1 MINSLTKHSEF
12 PQKRP
17 VVLAILD
24 GVGLAP
30 PSEKNA
36 VHLAK
41 TPMLDH
47 LFQGPLFRTL
57 KAHGTA
63 VGMPTDDDMGN
74 SEVGHNAL
82 GAGRVFSQGASLVSQ
97 AVESKAMFHT
107 DLWRQLTGRVIT
119 NQSTFHLI
127 GLLSDGNVHSHKNH
141 LKAML
146 DELSRDHVQKVRIH
160 MLLDGR
166 DVPARS
172 AMEYVDELEEWLR
185 QINQS
190 SQRDYQIASG
200 GGRMLVTMDRYG
212 AEWDMV
218 ERGWQTHVL
227 GEGPRFSSAQAAIA
241 SAYENPDLIDQYIPA
256 FVIEDGDEPMGP
268 VNDGD
273 SVVLFNFRGDRA
285 IELSQAFD
293 DDDFIH
299 FDRKRRPDVLYAG
312 MMQYDG
318 DLHIPK
324 NYLVSPP
331 QIDGSVAE
339 YMCASGIKTLAISE
353 TQKYGHV
360 TFFWNGNKSGKVND
374 TLEDYVE
381 IPSDTIPFNQAPTM
395 KAKEITDYVCKVMP
409 DYDFIRINYP
419 NGDMVGHTGDLQAV
433 IASMEAVDESIG
445 QLLSAVKDAGG
456 ILVLL
461 ADHGNADDMT
471 KTAHTLNPV
480 PFVIVDD
487 EATYALTDID
497 TPGLANVAATLCN
510 LLGFEAPDH
519 YETSLIQRPI

>member
-1 MINSLTKHSEF
+1 MIQALQKNSKY
-12 PQKRP
+12 PQKKP

-30 PSEKNA
+30 PSDKNA
-36 VHLAK
+36 VQLAN
-41 TPMLDH
+41 TPTLDR
-47 LFQGPLFRTL
+47 LFQGDLFRHL

-82 GAGRVFSQGASLVSQ
+82 GAGRVFAQGASLVNQ
-97 AVESKAMFHT
+97 AVESKAMFQT
-107 DLWRQLTGRVIT
+107 ELWRQLVGRVIT
-119 NQSTFHLI
+119 NQSTFHI
-127 GLLSDGNVHSHKNH
+127 VSLLSDGNVHSHKDH

-146 DELSRDHVQKVRIH
+146 DELSRDHVQKVRLHI
-160 MLLDGR
+160 LLDGR

-172 AMEYVDELEEWLR
+172 ALGYVEECEEWLQ

-190 SQRDYQIASG
+190 SQRDYKIASG

-218 ERGWQTHVL
+218 ERGWHTHVL
-227 GEGPRFSSAQAAIA
+227 GKGQRFA
-241 SAYENPDLIDQYIPA
+241 SAKNAILDAYQDPDLIDQYIPP
-256 FVIEDGDEPMGP
+256 FVIEDGDQPMGAMA
-268 VNDGD
+268 DGD
-273 SVVLFNFRGDRA
+273 SVVLANFRGDRA
-285 IELSQAFD
+285 IEISQAFD
-293 DDDFIH
+293 NDEFIH
-299 FDRKRRPDVLYAG
+299 FDRIKRPDVLYAG

-318 DLHIPK
+318 DLNIPT

-360 TFFWNGNKSGKVND
+360 TFFWNGNKSEKISES
-374 TLEDYVE
+374 LEEYIE
-381 IPSDTIPFNQAPTM
+381 IPSDAIPFNQAPAM
-395 KAKEITDYVCKVMP
+395 KAKEITDVVCDKMR
-409 DYDFIRINYP
+409 DFDFIRINYP

-433 IASMEAVDESIG
+433 IESMEAVDESI
-445 QLLSAVKDAGG
+445 QRLEEAVKHAGG
-456 ILVLL
+456 ILVVL

-487 EATYALTDID
+487 TANYKLAELDM
-497 TPGLANVAATLCN
+497 PGLANVAATLCN
-510 LLGFEAPDH
+510 LLGFESPKGYDQ
-519 YETSLIQRPI
+519 SLIQF

>member
-1 MINSLTKHSEF
+1 MAVPKEEPSDSV
-12 PQKRP
+12 KRP
-17 VVLAILD
+17 LVCAILD
-24 GVGLAP
+24 GVAVAP
-30 PSEKNA
+30 PSSTNA
-36 VHLAK
+36 VHLAN
-41 TPMLDH
+41 TPTLDR

-82 GAGRVFSQGASLVSQ
+82 GAGRVFSQGASLVNQ
-97 AVESKAMFHT
+97 AVESKALFQT

-160 MLLDGR
+160 ILLDGR

-172 AMEYVDELEEWLR
+172 AMSYVDELEGWLS

-200 GGRMLVTMDRYG
+200 GGRMLITMDRYG
-212 AEWDMV
+212 AEWGMV
-218 ERGWQTHVL
+218 EQGWHTHVL
-227 GEGPRFSSAQAAIA
+227 GHGPRVPSAQAAIM
-241 SAYENPDLIDQYIPA
+241 SAYEDPDLIDQYIPP
-256 FVIEDGDEPMGP
+256 FVVEDGDAPMGP
-268 VNDGD
+268 IMDGD

-293 DDDFIH
+293 DDEFIH
-299 FDRKRRPDVLYAG
+299 FDRIRRPDVLYAG

-318 DLHIPK
+318 DLNIPTH
-324 NYLVSPP
+324 YLVSPP

-339 YMCASGIKTLAISE
+339 VMCANGRKTLAISE
-353 TQKYGHV
+353 TQKFGHV
-360 TFFWNGNKSGKVND
+360 TFFWNGNKSGVVDAN
-374 TLEDYVE
+374 LETYVE
-381 IPSDTIPFNQAPTM
+381 IPSDVTPFNEQPAM
-395 KAKEITDYVCKVMP
+395 KAKEITDHVCQVMSE
-409 DYDFIRINYP
+409 YDFIRINYP
-419 NGDMVGHTGDLQAV
+419 NGDMVGHTGDLPAV
-433 IASMEAVDESIG
+433 IAAMEALDA
-445 QLLSAVKDAGG
+445 QLHRLEQAVTAAGG
-456 ILVLL
+456 ILVVL

-480 PFVIVDD
+480 PFVIVDPS
-487 EATYALTDID
+487 ANYALRPLDE
-497 TPGLANVAATLCN
+497 PGLANVAATLCV
-510 LLGFEAPDH
+510 LLGIDPPVD
-519 YETSLIQRPI
+519 YEPSLIG

>member
-1 MINSLTKHSEF
+1 MSLLLSKNQLNPMGRS
-12 PQKRP
+12 

-30 PSEKNA
+30 ASDVNA

-41 TPMLDH
+41 TPTLDR

-63 VGMPTDDDMGN
+63 VGMPSDDDMGN

-82 GAGRVFSQGASLVSQ
+82 GAGRVFAQGASLVAQSIQ
-97 AVESKAMFHT
+97 SKEMFQS
-107 DLWRQLTGRVIT
+107 DVWKQLVGRVNV

-127 GLLSDGNVHSHKNH
+127 GLISDGNVHSHMDH

-146 DELSRDHVQKVRIH
+146 DELSNDSVQRVRIH
-160 MLLDGR
+160 VLLDGR

-172 AMEYVDELEEWLR
+172 ALTYVEQLEDWLR
-185 QINQS
+185 DINQA
-190 SQRDYQIASG
+190 SQRDYAIASG
-200 GGRMLVTMDRYG
+200 GGRMLVTMDRYQ
-212 AEWDMV
+212 AEWGMV
-218 ERGWQTHVL
+218 ETGWKTHVL
-227 GEGPRFSSAQAAIA
+227 GDAPRFGSAKEAIE
-241 SAYENPDLIDQYIPA
+241 SAYEDSDLIDQYIPA
-256 FVIEDGDEPMGP
+256 FVIDDEDGAPIGTVE
-268 VNDGD
+268 DGD

-285 IELSQAFD
+285 IEISMAFD
-293 DDDFIH
+293 NDDFPY

-318 DLHIPK
+318 DMNIPT

-331 QIDGSVAE
+331 NIEGSVAE
-339 YMCASGIKTLAISE
+339 YMCASGVKTLAISE

-360 TFFWNGNKSGKVND
+360 TFFWNGNKSGKVSNES
-374 TLEDYVE
+374 EDYVE
-381 IPSDTIPFNQAPTM
+381 IPSDTVPFNEKPAM
-395 KAKEITDYVCKVMP
+395 KAKDITDYVCQHIAE
-409 DYDFIRINYP
+409 YDFIRINYP

-433 IASMEAVDESIG
+433 IHSMEAVDNAIL
-445 QLLSAVKDAGG
+445 QLESAVQSVNG
-456 ILVLL
+456 ILVIL

-487 EATYALTDID
+487 QASYSLADISNA
-497 TPGLANVAATLCN
+497 GLANVAATLCE
-510 LLGFEAPDH
+510 LLGFYPPEGYDP
-519 YETSLIQRPI
+519 SLIEY

>member
-1 MINSLTKHSEF
+1 MINPLTKHSEF

-36 VHLAK
+36 VQLAK
-41 TPMLDH
+41 TPTLDR

-82 GAGRVFSQGASLVSQ
+82 GAGRVFAQGASLVSQ
-97 AVESKAMFHT
+97 AVESKGVFHT

-160 MLLDGR
+160 ILLDGR

-172 AMEYVDELEEWLR
+172 AMEYVDELDDWLN

-227 GEGPRFSSAQAAIA
+227 GEGPRFPSAQAAIA
-241 SAYENPDLIDQYIPA
+241 SAYEDPDLIDQYIPA

-268 VNDGD
+268 VMDGD

-318 DLHIPK
+318 DLNIPK

-331 QIDGSVAE
+331 KIDGSVAE

-360 TFFWNGNKSGKVND
+360 TFFWNGNKSDKVSEA
-374 TLEDYVE
+374 LEDYVE
-381 IPSDTIPFNQAPTM
+381 IPSDTVPFNERPAM
-395 KAKEITDYVCKVMP
+395 KAKEITTYVCKVMA

-433 IASMEAVDESIG
+433 IESLEAVDACIE
-445 QLLSAVKDAGG
+445 QLLTAVKTSGG
-456 ILVLL
+456 ILVVL

-487 EATYALTDID
+487 GATYALADID
-497 TPGLANVAATLCN
+497 TPGLANVASTLCN
-510 LLGFEAPDH
+510 LLGFDAPNH
-519 YETSLIQRPI
+519 YDDSLIQLS

>member
-1 MINSLTKHSEF
+1 MPFSMDRIINQST
-12 PQKRP
+12 KRP

-24 GVGLAP
+24 GVGLGKA
-30 PSEKNA
+30 SDMNA
-36 VHLAK
+36 VHLAN
-41 TPMLDH
+41 TPTLDR
-47 LFQGPLFRTL
+47 LFTGQLFTTL

-82 GAGRVFSQGASLVSQ
+82 GAGRVFSQGASLVNQ
-97 AVESKAMFHT
+97 AVESKALFQT
-107 DLWRQLTGRVIT
+107 DLWRQLTGRVIM

-146 DELSRDHVQKVRIH
+146 DELSRDHVQRVRIH
-160 MLLDGR
+160 ILLDGR

-172 AMEYVDELEEWLR
+172 AMSYVDELEGWLS
-185 QINQS
+185 QINES

-212 AEWDMV
+212 AEWGMV
-218 ERGWQTHVL
+218 EQGWHTHVL
-227 GEGPRFSSAQAAIA
+227 GNGPRFSSAQAAIA
-241 SAYENPDLIDQYIPA
+241 SAYEDPELIDQYIPP
-256 FVIEDGDEPMGP
+256 FIVEDGDAPMGP
-268 VNDGD
+268 IMDGD

-285 IELSQAFD
+285 IEISQAFD

-299 FDRKRRPDVLYAG
+299 FDRIRRPDVLYAG

-318 DLHIPK
+318 DLNIP
-324 NYLVSPP
+324 NQYLVAPP

-339 YMCASGIKTLAISE
+339 YMCESGIKTLAISE

-374 TLEDYVE
+374 SLEDYVE
-381 IPSDTIPFNQAPTM
+381 IPSDTLPFNERPAM
-395 KAKEITDYVCKVMP
+395 KVKEITDHVCHVIS

-419 NGDMVGHTGDLQAV
+419 NGDMVGHTGDLKAV
-433 IASMEAVDESIG
+433 IDSMEALDVQIHRLESE
-445 QLLSAVKDAGG
+445 VKKIGG
-456 ILVLL
+456 ILVVL

-487 EATYALTDID
+487 GANYILSDLD
-497 TPGLANVAATLCN
+497 DRGLSNVAATLCM
-510 LLGFEAPDH
+510 LLGYHPPDIFDP
-519 YETSLIQRPI
+519 SLIQFS

>member
-1 MINSLTKHSEF
+1 MPFTWRRRQRWISYLRGPCF
-12 PQKRP
+12 P
-17 VVLAILD
+17 
-24 GVGLAP
+24 
-30 PSEKNA
+30 
-36 VHLAK
+36 
-41 TPMLDH
+41 
-47 LFQGPLFRTL
+47 TL

-63 VGMPTDDDMGN
+63 VGMPTDEDMGN

-82 GAGRVFSQGASLVSQ
+82 GAGRVFSQGASLVNQ
-97 AVESKAMFHT
+97 AVESKQLFKT
-107 DLWRQLTGRVIT
+107 DLWHQLTGRVIT

-127 GLLSDGNVHSHKNH
+127 GLLSDGNVHAHKNH

-146 DELSRDHVQKVRIH
+146 DELSKDHVQRVRLHI
-160 MLLDGR
+160 LLDGR

-172 AMEYVDELEEWLR
+172 AMGYVDELEDWLS

-200 GGRMLVTMDRYG
+200 GGRMLITMDRYG

-227 GEGPRFSSAQAAIA
+227 GEGQRFASAKDAIA
-241 SAYENPDLIDQYIPA
+241 SAYQDPDLIDQYIPP
-256 FVIEDGDEPMGP
+256 FVIEDGDQPMGP
-268 VNDGD
+268 INDGD

-293 DDDFIH
+293 NDDFVH
-299 FDRKRRPDVLYAG
+299 FDRVRRPDVLYAG

-318 DLHIPK
+318 DLNIP
-324 NYLVSPP
+324 NHYLVAPP
-331 QIDGSVAE
+331 QIEGSVAE
-339 YMCASGIKTLAISE
+339 YMCANGIKTLAISE

-360 TFFWNGNKSGKVND
+360 TFFWNGNKSGKVNES
-374 TLEDYVE
+374 LEDYVE
-381 IPSDTIPFNQAPTM
+381 IPSDTVPFNERPAM
-395 KAKEITDYVCKVMP
+395 KAQAITDHVCQVIN

-419 NGDMVGHTGDLQAV
+419 NGDMVGHTGDLAAV
-433 IASMEAVDESIG
+433 IASMEAVDASIN
-445 QLLSAVKDAGG
+445 QLAASVKAADG
-456 ILVLL
+456 ILVVL

-487 EATYALTDID
+487 AASYTLADLD

-510 LLGFEAPDH
+510 LLGFVAPDH
-519 YETSLIQRPI
+519 YDPSLIQLP

>member
-1 MINSLTKHSEF
+1 
-12 PQKRP
+12 
-17 VVLAILD
+17 
-24 GVGLAP
+24 
-30 PSEKNA
+30 
-36 VHLAK
+36 
-41 TPMLDH
+41 
-47 LFQGPLFRTL
+47 
-57 KAHGTA
+57 
-63 VGMPTDDDMGN
+63 
-74 SEVGHNAL
+74 
-82 GAGRVFSQGASLVSQ
+82 
-97 AVESKAMFHT
+97 
-107 DLWRQLTGRVIT
+107 
-119 NQSTFHLI
+119 
-127 GLLSDGNVHSHKNH
+127 
-141 LKAML
+141 
-146 DELSRDHVQKVRIH
+146 
-160 MLLDGR
+160 
-166 DVPARS
+166 
-172 AMEYVDELEEWLR
+172 
-185 QINQS
+185 
-190 SQRDYQIASG
+190 
-200 GGRMLVTMDRYG
+200 
-212 AEWDMV
+212 
-218 ERGWQTHVL
+218 
-227 GEGPRFSSAQAAIA
+227 
-241 SAYENPDLIDQYIPA
+241 
-256 FVIEDGDEPMGP
+256 
-268 VNDGD
+268 
-273 SVVLFNFRGDRA
+273 
-285 IELSQAFD
+285 
-293 DDDFIH
+293 
-299 FDRKRRPDVLYAG
+299 
-312 MMQYDG
+312 
-318 DLHIPK
+318 LHIPK

>member
-1 MINSLTKHSEF
+1 
-12 PQKRP
+12 
-17 VVLAILD
+17 
-24 GVGLAP
+24 
-30 PSEKNA
+30 
-36 VHLAK
+36 
-41 TPMLDH
+41 
-47 LFQGPLFRTL
+47 
-57 KAHGTA
+57 
-63 VGMPTDDDMGN
+63 
-74 SEVGHNAL
+74 
-82 GAGRVFSQGASLVSQ
+82 
-97 AVESKAMFHT
+97 
-107 DLWRQLTGRVIT
+107 
-119 NQSTFHLI
+119 
-127 GLLSDGNVHSHKNH
+127 
-141 LKAML
+141 ML

>member
-1 MINSLTKHSEF
+1 MIQPLKKHS
-12 PQKRP
+12 KHLNKKP

-30 PSEKNA
+30 PSDVNA

-41 TPMLDH
+41 TPTLDR

-57 KAHGTA
+57 RAHGSA

-82 GAGRVFSQGASLVSQ
+82 GAGRVFSQGASLVGE
-97 AVESKAMFHT
+97 AVATKDMFRT
-107 DLWRQLTGRVIT
+107 DLWKQLVGRVNV

-127 GLLSDGNVHSHKNH
+127 GLISDGNVHSHMDH

-146 DELSRDHVQKVRIH
+146 AELSNDSVQRVRVHV
-160 MLLDGR
+160 LLDGR

-172 AMEYVDELEEWLR
+172 ALTYVDQLEGWLSE
-185 QINQS
+185 INQS

-200 GGRMLVTMDRYG
+200 GGRMLVTMDRYQ
-212 AEWDMV
+212 AEWGMV
-218 ERGWQTHVL
+218 ETGWKTHVL
-227 GEGPRFSSAQAAIA
+227 GDAPTFGSAKEAIE
-241 SAYENPDLIDQYIPA
+241 SAYEDPDLIDQYIPA
-256 FVIEDGDEPMGP
+256 FVIDDDNGEPIGAID
-268 VNDGD
+268 DGD

-285 IELSQAFD
+285 IELSMAFD
-293 DDDFIH
+293 DEVFPY

-318 DLHIPK
+318 DLNIPT

-331 QIDGSVAE
+331 NIDGSVAE

-360 TFFWNGNKSGKVND
+360 TFFWNGNKSGKINEA
-374 TLEDYVE
+374 LEDYIE
-381 IPSDTIPFNQAPTM
+381 IPSDTIPFNQKPEM
-395 KAKEITDYVCKVMP
+395 KAQEITNYVCEHIAN
-409 DYDFIRINYP
+409 YDFIRINYP

-433 IASMEAVDESIG
+433 IHSMEAVDISIK
-445 QLLSAVKDAGG
+445 QLEKSVSDQGG
-456 ILVLL
+456 ILVVL

-487 EATYALTDID
+487 NASYSLADIPD
-497 TPGLANVAATLCN
+497 AGLANVAATLCN
-510 LLGFEAPDH
+510 LLGFDAPDD
-519 YETSLIQRPI
+519 YADSLIRH